1 MFIQNLNGTNYY
13 AVPFIL
19 SLQAV
24 KPQLKTSTQNILVKN
39 TVVVVLIDANDGS
52 FKEASWTQKPV
63 KYLSLSKEDAQKLV
77 IKKLKD
83 EGITLK
89 NPSTI
94 FIDLVYRQSSPY
106 YPEWRIT
113 IKELGVEFFVSQDA
127 TLSKGYTAKKNQ

>member
-24 KPQLKTSTQNILVKN
+24 KPRLKTSAQNILVKN

-63 KYLSLSKEDAQKLV
+63 KYLPLSKEDAQKLV

-94 FIDLVYRQSSPY
+94 FIDLMYRQSSPY

-113 IKELGVEFFVSQDA
+113 IKELGVEFFVSQDG
-127 TLSKGYTAKKNQ
+127 TLSKG